1 MKCERKWHISFLAKA
16 VKSPRPPASLP
27 QLQALIRPHGPTR
40 WCSSEM
46 EKQPSVCVLEWLRG
60 AVLWKPMS
68 VLWKTQCKGLEINSY
83 PEPLRFGGL
92 FVPEAY
98 CRNAASSE
106 WHNSWSWTPVI
117 LCLAMPDQCLPGDS
131 SYDSWTYLWPQPL
144 SSVLL
149 KPIFITNNQFSVA
162 DLATRGGWAF
172 CEVGFTLEL
181 LNPPPKWI
189 CAIINMPTPKT
200 FSSFR
205 WSLSHKAFCCIIC
218 NMVSEPDSV
227 SMIHK

>member
-1 MKCERKWHISFLAKA
+1 MWEEMAYLFLGQGSEKSTPTSISSPAASTDQATWSNQMVQLWDGKA
-16 VKSPRPPASLP
+16 AISLCP
-27 QLQALIRPHGPTR
+27 WVTA
-40 WCSSEM
+40 WSSSL
-46 EKQPSVCVLEWLRG
+46 KTHVSSL
-60 AVLWKPMS
+60 
-68 VLWKTQCKGLEINSY
+68 KTQCKGLEINSY

-98 CRNAASSE
+98 CCNAASSE

-149 KPIFITNNQFSVA
+149 KSIFITNNQFSVA

-227 SMIHK
+227 SMIYK